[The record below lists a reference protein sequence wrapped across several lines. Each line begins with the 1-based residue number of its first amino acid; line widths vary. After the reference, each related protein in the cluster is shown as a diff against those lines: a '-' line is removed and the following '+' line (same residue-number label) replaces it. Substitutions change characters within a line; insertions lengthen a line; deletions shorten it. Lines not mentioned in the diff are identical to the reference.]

1 MREFVIN
8 ENDASQRVDKYIQKT
23 CHQMPK
29 SLMFR
34 LIRQKKI
41 KVNRKRC
48 EPNQMLN
55 VNDTIQMFISDEFF
69 VEKTMNVKK
78 TKKLNNIV
86 YEDENFLILD
96 K

>member
-41 KVNRKRC
+41 KVNGKIFHQIT
-48 EPNQMLN
+48 EEELLN
-55 VNDTIQMFISDEFF
+55 IKKESSKNYLVNI
-69 VEKTMNVKK
+69 
-78 TKKLNNIV
+78 TKKH
-86 YEDENFLILD
+86 IL
-96 K
+96 KL